1 MAAAGVTVPS
11 FIDITLLDQ
20 SSTRVRKESM
30 RVHSIFLKKDAAR
43 VSASK
48 KGLMGSEKH
57 GSHYH
62 RSAA

>member
-1 MAAAGVTVPS
+1 MAADGVTVPS
-11 FIDITLLDQ
+11 FIDITLLAQ
-20 SSTRVRKESM
+20 SSPCVRNESM
-30 RVHSIFLKKDAAR
+30 CIHTLKNDVAR

-57 GSHYH
+57 GSYYH